1 MRLIL
6 RLWRR
11 RYGASP
17 LHLLLHL
24 AAFGIAL
31 FALQRIIVAGRAINF
46 LAWFVG
52 AAVLHD
58 VFLVPV
64 YSVLDRAAGRGVQ
77 LSRLQRGGVPV
88 INHIRAPAVISGALL
103 LVYLPEIIGKSE
115 HTYFNV
121 SGHHLRNYLLTWLL
135 TTAGLFLASAVIY
148 AARVARA
155 GGREADSPPLGVGAG
170 DL

>member
-1 MRLIL
+1 MNSVLAS
-6 RLWRR
+6 WRR

-24 AAFGIAL
+24 AAFGISL

-58 VFLVPV
+58 VVLLPI
-64 YSVLDRAAGRGVQ
+64 YSVLDHAAGRGVK
-77 LSRLQRGGVPV
+77 LSRLRRRGVPV
-88 INHIRAPAVISGALL
+88 INHIRGPAVISGVLL

-135 TTAGLFLASAVIY
+135 STAGLFLASGLIY
-148 AARVARA
+148 AVRVCGRARPR
-155 GGREADSPPLGVGAG
+155 R
-170 DL
+170 